1 MVLWLPFMAGE
12 FRVWLRGGRGGEG
25 QEYLIAFSIL
35 ITLHRDTLRIIK
47 RRS

>member
-12 FRVWLRGGRGGEG
+12 FRVWLRGGRGG

-35 ITLHRDTLRIIK
+35 ITLHRDTLCIIK

>member
-12 FRVWLRGGRGGEG
+12 FRVWLGGGGG
-25 QEYLIAFSIL
+25 QENLIAFSIL
-35 ITLHRDTLRIIK
+35 ITLHRDTLCIIK

>member
-12 FRVWLRGGRGGEG
+12 FRVWLGGGGG
-25 QEYLIAFSIL
+25 GGEYLIAFSIL
-35 ITLHRDTLRIIK
+35 ITLHRDTLCIIK

>member
-12 FRVWLRGGRGGEG
+12 FRVWLGGGGG
-25 QEYLIAFSIL
+25 GPEYLIAFSIL